1 MFHPSYWN
9 QEGSRGFPVAPTN
22 DALLRGWKNALS
34 HGSVAR
40 EVDSEAGSEY
50 FFDNTHGVNWLNA
63 RPASSGR
70 RRSQIRYGNN
80 FPELLADAELPND
93 RLIALGIVSLEVVE
107 QATPLA
113 DQHEQAAARAV
124 VLLVRLEVVRQLAN
138 AFTDDGDLNLG
149 TPRVSRV
156 RLILVNYGFLLLS
169 G

>member
-1 MFHPSYWN
+1 MGASVLSN
-9 QEGSRGFPVAPTN
+9 RSRIEIGGVGCAQKMHVAEDPQCRAGFKKKAAFSDTFVGTIS
-22 DALLRGWKNALS
+22 RI
-34 HGSVAR
+34 
-40 EVDSEAGSEY
+40 Y
-50 FFDNTHGVNWLNA
+50 F
-63 RPASSGR
+63 AS
-70 RRSQIRYGNN
+70 
-80 FPELLADAELPND
+80 LLADAELPND

-138 AFTDDGDLNLG
+138 AFTNDGDLNLG